1 MVRID
6 RVHTGGG
13 DKGESSLVDG
23 SRRLKSDVRFSVVGD
38 CDELN
43 SIVGLVRMNVH
54 DYHCIIKMVVTGKML
69 GAFISSAILPCHAF
83 NTSCLIS
90 VQNWHAHQK
99 IFPITWSSSMK
110 TKPTPWFLIW
120 MHG

>member
-43 SIVGLVRMNVH
+43 SISVLYVWNVH
-54 DYHCIIKMVVTGKML
+54 DYHCIIKMVETGKML
-69 GAFISSAILPCHAF
+69 GASFHLRYCPVTHS
-83 NTSCLIS
+83 TR
-90 VQNWHAHQK
+90 VV
-99 IFPITWSSSMK
+99 
-110 TKPTPWFLIW
+110 
-120 MHG
+120 